1 MGTGKTAAFI
11 NMKVLEEVMKD
22 NVFPPLPVLRN
33 EQKVLHKTKELIGVI
48 KAAEALATV
57 DDKYDHPL
65 LDSMLELS
73 KEINGLIENSSVGE
87 TL

>member
-1 MGTGKTAAFI
+1 MGEVKTAQ
-11 NMKVLEEVMKD
+11 LELRKHD
-22 NVFPPLPVLRN
+22 VFPPLPVLRN
-33 EQKVLHKTKELIGVI
+33 EQKVFYKTKELIGVI

-57 DDKYDHPL
+57 DGKYDHPL

-73 KEINGLIENSSVGE
+73 KEINGLIEKSSVGE

>member
-1 MGTGKTAAFI
+1 MRPETKPMTFNEMFSKAASDEMRKHLIFS
-11 NMKVLEEVMKD
+11 
-22 NVFPPLPVLRN
+22 
-33 EQKVLHKTKELIGVI
+33 KTKELIGVI

-57 DDKYDHPL
+57 DGKYEHPL

-73 KEINGLIENSSVGE
+73 KEINGLIEKSSVGE